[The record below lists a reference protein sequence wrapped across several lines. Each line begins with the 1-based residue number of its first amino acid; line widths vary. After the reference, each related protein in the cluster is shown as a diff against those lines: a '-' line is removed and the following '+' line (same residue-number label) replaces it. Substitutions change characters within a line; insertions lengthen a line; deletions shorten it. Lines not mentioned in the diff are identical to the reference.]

1 MEDFNSL
8 AQRLRALLRRG
19 APGLLGL
26 GLALNAQAQQP
37 APNFFSD
44 DAAARQAANVSP
56 LKAAL
61 AASRPLSLNVAGL
74 RTALAAAPLE
84 RTAGTQALLLTL
96 PLPNGTNATFRV
108 QESPVMAPA
117 LAAQF
122 PSIKTYVGVGVED
135 PAATLRL
142 DLTPLGFHA
151 QVLSANT
158 GAFYIDP
165 ATRADTQHYLSFW
178 KRDMPGNSFACDV
191 TDAAAPKNGARQG
204 APGTGQRAVG
214 QQLRTYRLA
223 VAATGEYT
231 AFQSRN
237 LPAGSTAAQQIAAG
251 QAAIVVSIN
260 RVVGVYEK
268 ELAVRLELVAGNSQ
282 LVYADA
288 TTDPYTNA
296 NTGNAL
302 LAQNQTNIDL
312 LIGAANYDVG
322 HVFSTASGGVAGLG
336 VVCRAGQKARGTT
349 GTNSPVA
356 DAFDIDYVAHEL
368 GHQFGGSHTFDGNA
382 GSCAGGNRSA
392 AYAYEPGSGTTI
404 MAYAGICGALNNTQ
418 LNSDAYFHVASFDQ
432 ILDYLSTTSC
442 AVVTAVANT
451 PPTPILP
458 ASGKV
463 LPISTPFKLT
473 ASGYDSDGDGLTYCW
488 EQYDR
493 AATGRAPA
501 DAQVAGSTSP
511 LFRSYYPTTNPTRY
525 FPRLSD
531 LVNNTVTLGERL
543 PTVSRPLNF
552 RLTLRDRFT
561 AINAGLGVVGGV
573 NSGLAILPLSLTTT
587 SAAGPFLVTSPN
599 AAATLAAGSSQT
611 ITWDVAGTTA
621 NGVNCA
627 TVNIRLSTDGGLTYP
642 NLLLAGTANDGSE
655 AVTLPS
661 VASTTARIMVEAADN
676 YFFDISDANFTI
688 TAPAVACAAPT
699 TLAVRN
705 ITATT
710 ASVSFVGG
718 TSATG
723 YTITTTP
730 ATTTV
735 TATASPVVLTGL
747 TPGTTYVVNV
757 VANCASSATSVA
769 AIAGFSTT
777 APPTCN
783 EVSNITFSGVT
794 GTTGTV
800 SFTATSAV
808 STYVVSTI
816 PATTTQTI
824 TGTTAS
830 FTGLTPGTAYTV
842 IIQSNCSTG
851 GVATA
856 AATFG
861 TIPGNDACTAA
872 IGLTVNATCVP
883 ITGSISGATQSQ
895 VANSCSGGASTTA
908 NDVWYSFVATSPLHR
923 VTANGAFD
931 AVVEVFSGTCG
942 ALTSVNCVDATA
954 SGAENLNLTGLTV
967 GNTYY
972 VRVFAYTDNTVPVFG
987 TFTLCVVPVCV
998 APSSVVVSNLTATSA
1013 TIGFVGG
1020 ASATGYTIT
1029 TTPATTTQT
1038 VTASPVT
1045 LTGLTAGT
1053 SYTVSIVSACLG
1065 STTATTTAT
1074 FSTPVVTAT
1083 QSAFAA
1089 GQVSVAPNPARGSF
1103 TLTLPALG
1111 NQRVAQATLLNVLG
1125 QAVATRTIALTATG
1139 ATAEFDTRALAPGMY
1154 VLRLVAGTETVVQR
1168 VAVE

>member
-1 MEDFNSL
+1 MENLNSL
-8 AQRLRALLRRG
+8 AWRLRALLRRS

-26 GLALNAQAQQP
+26 GLAFTAQAQQLVP
-37 APNFFSD
+37 SFFSD
-44 DAAARQAANVSP
+44 DAAARQAAATSP
-56 LKAAL
+56 VRTAL
-61 AASRPLSLNVAGL
+61 VASRPLSLNVAGL
-74 RTALAAAPLE
+74 RAALGTAPLE

-96 PLPNGTNATFRV
+96 PLPDGTNATFRV

-122 PSIKTYVGVGVED
+122 PSIKTYVGVGVSD
-135 PAATLRL
+135 PSATLRL

-151 QVLSANT
+151 QVLSPAT

-165 ATRADTQHYLSFW
+165 ASRADTQHYLSFW

-191 TDAAAPKNGARQG
+191 TETTSKTTGARQG
-204 APGTGQRAVG
+204 APSTGQRAVG

-231 AFQSRN
+231 AFHSRN
-237 LPAGSTAAQQIAAG
+237 LPAGSTTAQQIAAS
-251 QAAIVVSIN
+251 QAAIVVTIN

-268 ELAVRLELVAGNSQ
+268 ELAVRLELIAGNSQ
-282 LVYADA
+282 LVYADP
-288 TTDPYTNA
+288 TTDPYTNS
-296 NTGNAL
+296 NGSTMLG
-302 LAQNQTNIDL
+302 QNQTSLDA
-312 LIGAANYDVG
+312 LIGTANYDVG

-349 GTNSPVA
+349 GTSSPVG

-404 MAYAGICGALNNTQ
+404 MAYAGICTATNNTQ
-418 LNSDAYFHVASFDQ
+418 ANSDAYFHVASYDQ

-442 AVVTAVANT
+442 ATVTAVANT

-458 ASGKV
+458 AGGKV

-473 ASGYDSDGDGLTYCW
+473 AGGYDSDGDGLTYCW
-488 EQYDR
+488 EQFDR

-561 AINAGLGVVGGV
+561 AANAGLGVVGGV
-573 NSGLAILPLSLTTT
+573 NSGLAILPLSLSTT

-599 AAATLAAGSSQT
+599 TAATLAGGSSQA

-642 NLLLAGTANDGSE
+642 TVLLANTPNDGTES
-655 AVTLPS
+655 VTLPS
-661 VASTTARIMVEAADN
+661 VATTTARIMVEAADN

-699 TLAVRN
+699 SVVVRN

-718 TSATG
+718 ASATG
-723 YTITTTP
+723 YTITTSP
-730 ATTTV
+730 ATTTI
-735 TATASPVVLTGL
+735 TATASPVNLTGL

-757 VANCASSATSVA
+757 VANCTGNATSLA

-777 APPTCN
+777 APPVCN
-783 EVSNITFSGVT
+783 EVSNITFANVT
-794 GTTGTV
+794 GTSATV
-800 SFTATSAV
+800 NFTATSAV

-816 PATTTQTI
+816 PATTTQTV

-830 FTGLTPGTAYTV
+830 FTGLVPGTAYTV
-842 IIQSNCSTG
+842 IIQSNCATG

-861 TIPGNDACTAA
+861 TIPANDACAAA

-895 VANSCSGGASTTA
+895 APNSCSGSASATA

-931 AVVEVFSGTCG
+931 AVVEAFSGTCS
-942 ALTSVNCVDATA
+942 ALTSVGCVDATG

-967 GNTYY
+967 GATYY
-972 VRVFAYTDNTVPVFG
+972 VRVFAYTTGPASVFG
-987 TFTLCVVPVCV
+987 TFTLCVVPVCP
-998 APSSVVVSNLTATSA
+998 AASALTVSNLTATSA
-1013 TIGFVGG
+1013 TVSFTGG
-1020 ASATGYTIT
+1020 ASATSYTVT
-1029 TTPATTTQT
+1029 TSPATTTYT
-1038 VTASPVT
+1038 VTASPVN
-1045 LTGLTAGT
+1045 LTGLAPGTA
-1053 SYTVSIVSACLG
+1053 YTVSVASACLG
-1065 STTATTTAT
+1065 NTTSTATVSLT
-1074 FSTPVVTAT
+1074 TPVITAV

-1111 NQRVAQATLLNVLG
+1111 SQRTAQATLLNVLG
-1125 QAVATRTIALTATG
+1125 QAVASRTIALTATG
-1139 ATAEFDTRALAPGMY
+1139 ATAEFDTRVLAPGMY